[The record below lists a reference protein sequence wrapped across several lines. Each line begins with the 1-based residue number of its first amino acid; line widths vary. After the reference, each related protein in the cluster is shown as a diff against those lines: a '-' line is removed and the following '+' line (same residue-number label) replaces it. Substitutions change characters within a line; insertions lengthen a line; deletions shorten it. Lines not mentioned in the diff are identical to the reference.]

1 LKRLRKQLLEAT
13 SAEEVEKLKSQMHIA
28 EVDINYTQNCPLSE
42 VYVSLYPLR
51 DGEEEVSID
60 DSSRP
65 KPPMWAE
72 IEQRMEE
79 GTLNQL
85 RNRVSTAPIV
95 RRPKKLEK
103 PKERVAKPAK
113 PKPIPAAI
121 DMTGMNRRQRRKQ
134 LGVTEPTKTTKNK
147 SIGFEKNAAFGAAEA
162 AKISLGYRKEHD
174 EGEDGGFFE
183 E

>member
-1 LKRLRKQLLEAT
+1 MLEAKST
-13 SAEEVEKLKSQMHIA
+13 EEVEKLKGQMHVA

-42 VYVSLYPLR
+42 VYVSLYPLK
-51 DGEEEVSID
+51 DGDVEITAD
-60 DSSRP
+60 DPSRP

-72 IEQRMEE
+72 IERRMEE

-85 RNRVSTAPIV
+85 RNRVSSAPPAKK
-95 RRPKKLEK
+95 PKRSEK

-113 PKPIPAAI
+113 PVPIPASI
-121 DMTGMNRRQRRKQ
+121 DTTGMNRRQRRKQ
-134 LGVTEPTKTTKNK
+134 LGVTEPTKTKNK

-162 AKISLGYRKEHD
+162 AKTGSVYRKEAD
-174 EGEDGGFFE
+174 EGDDGGFFE

>member
-13 SAEEVEKLKSQMHIA
+13 STEEVEKLKAKMHIA

-51 DGEEEVSID
+51 DGDEEVSLD

-72 IEQRMEE
+72 IERRMGE

-85 RNRVSTAPIV
+85 RNRVSTAPAV
-95 RRPKKLEK
+95 KKPKKLEK

-113 PKPIPAAI
+113 PKPIPAAV

-134 LGVTEPTKTTKNK
+134 LGVTEPTKTKNK

-162 AKISLGYRKEHD
+162 AKLGSGYKREDNEGD
-174 EGEDGGFFE
+174 EGGFFE